1 MALRRGICMP
11 SWLLW
16 RLIVGFPH
24 AEVFSRFGA
33 VFIGRG
39 RGGLGAF
46 GVKGAFLRAHVLGEA
61 WYCVYGDRPYANI
74 HHSLRSEN
82 YGCIQPQVFQLLL
95 PLCNANERVECRK
108 DDLS

>member
-1 MALRRGICMP
+1 MP

>member
-1 MALRRGICMP
+1 M
-11 SWLLW
+11 
-16 RLIVGFPH
+16 
-24 AEVFSRFGA
+24 
-33 VFIGRG
+33 FIGRG

-46 GVKGAFLRAHVLGEA
+46 GVKGAFLKAHVLGEA

-95 PLCNANERVECRK
+95 PLCNAKNALNAAKMIYLEHYQADTLTLNAMSPIDTDV
-108 DDLS
+108 LTLL